1 MQRQH
6 LMKHIP
12 IPANKIITTFITK
25 KKNIMKLSLLLII
38 TICALSACKNQQQKD
53 AEKLM
58 EQIQTT
64 VKQNTPGLI
73 ATSENGYW
81 MKAKIDGKEW
91 KASGMLPNDNSD
103 SRRIHGENNGEAI
116 SFSVWIRGLK
126 AGKHFPFSEDDVA
139 DLFTNDDVGIWGGRK
154 GEVIIT
160 KVDETSLE
168 GSFSFTGSTN
178 RSEKTVEITDGY
190 FRMPLTSAAK

>member
-1 MQRQH
+1 
-6 LMKHIP
+6 
-12 IPANKIITTFITK
+12 
-25 KKNIMKLSLLLII
+25 MKLFTLVMISLCTLP
-38 TICALSACKNQQQKD
+38 ACKNQQQKD

-91 KASGMLPNDNSD
+91 TASGMLPNDNSD

-116 SFSVWIRGLK
+116 SFSVWTRGLQV
-126 AGKHFPFSEDDVA
+126 GKHFPFSEGDVA

-154 GEVIIT
+154 GEIIIT
-160 KVDETSLE
+160 KADDQSLE

-178 RSEKTVEITDGY
+178 RSEKKVEVTEGY
-190 FRMPLTSAAK
+190 FRMPLTAAAQ